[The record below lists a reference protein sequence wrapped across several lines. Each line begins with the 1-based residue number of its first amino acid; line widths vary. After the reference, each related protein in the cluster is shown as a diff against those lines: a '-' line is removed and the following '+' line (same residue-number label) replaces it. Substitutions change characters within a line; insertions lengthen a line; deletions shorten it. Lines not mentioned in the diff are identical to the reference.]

1 METAV
6 CVSILNIHSVKTSF
20 VGIYVLSK
28 GEWQTGECEINVCVI
43 IESSIA
49 RLVYCH
55 HQIIYCL
62 FIFILNRIWK
72 AVIEIIGS
80 HAVFHFEVNT
90 SGKSVAETE
99 RQQFHL

>member
-1 METAV
+1 METPV

-20 VGIYVLSK
+20 DGIYVLSK
-28 GEWQTGECEINVCVI
+28 GKRQTGECEINICVI

-49 RLVYCH
+49 SLVYCH
-55 HQIIYCL
+55 QQIIYCL